1 MSCHNKLFASE
12 YMPRV
17 SITVLVL
24 IVDKNVYS
32 DAGKD
37 SSNLKVTFPFKRGKV
52 TERVAF
58 SAL

>member
-37 SSNLKVTFPFKRGKV
+37 FSNLKVTFPF
-52 TERVAF
+52 
-58 SAL
+58 